1 MKLINEWHISELLKN
16 EEGLIHQ
23 PIEKEYLF
31 YKAVETGN
39 IEYIEK
45 DFDNN
50 GFRDQAGKGTLSKNP
65 LQNIKY
71 HFVVTTALITRTCA
85 SAGMSQEQAYR
96 LSDFYIL
103 KVDSAQTID
112 EVCNI
117 HHQMVRD
124 FTQRMHDVS
133 NTRNISKPIYK
144 TIEYIYANIHT
155 RITLD
160 ELAENAMLSSS
171 HLSRLFK
178 KEIGISVSDYI
189 RSMKIE
195 RAKNLLKFSDFS
207 YIDISNYLAFD
218 SQSHFIK
225 TFKDYEG
232 ITPKKYRDMHYQ
244 SSW

>member
-1 MKLINEWHISELLKN
+1 MKLTNEWHISELIKN

-31 YKAVETGN
+31 YKAVEDGN
-39 IEYIEK
+39 IEYIEEDFK
-45 DFDNN
+45 DQ
-50 GFRDQAGKGTLSKNP
+50 GFRNQAGKGTLSPNP
-65 LQNIKY
+65 LRNIKY
-71 HFVVTTALITRTCA
+71 HFIVTTALVTRTCV

-103 KVDSAQTID
+103 KVDSAQSVD
-112 EVCNI
+112 EVCDI

-124 FTQRMHDVS
+124 FTQRMHDV
-133 NTRNISKPIYK
+133 RNKRQISKPVYR
-144 TIEYIYANIHT
+144 TIEYIYSNIHT
-155 RITLD
+155 RITLED
-160 ELAENAMLSSS
+160 LAENANLSSS

-189 RSMKIE
+189 RFMKVE
-195 RAKNLLKFSDFS
+195 RAKNLLKYSDYS
-207 YIDISNYLAFD
+207 YVDISNYLAFD

-225 TFKDYEG
+225 IFKAYEG
-232 ITPKKYRDMHYQ
+232 VTPKKYRDTNYQ